1 MSELDFEMIIF
12 TEKVFIKVKKEEITM
27 KEVIIATKNPGK
39 AKEFEYIFARRG
51 IAVRT
56 LLDHPEIPEVE
67 ETGTTFEEN
76 AVLKAETISKA
87 LNKMVIGDDS
97 GLMVDALE
105 GRPGIYSARYAGEPK
120 NDQNNTNK
128 LLSKLTGIPEE
139 NRTARFYCALAVAI
153 PGKETFTVSGNVEGR
168 ILEEQ
173 RGTNGFGYDPV
184 FYVPEKG
191 LAMAELSADVK
202 NQISHRAN
210 ALKKLD
216 DLLDSILERDEQA

>member
-1 MSELDFEMIIF
+1 
-12 TEKVFIKVKKEEITM
+12 M

-39 AKEFEYIFARRG
+39 AREFEHIFASRG
-51 IAVRT
+51 IEVRT
-56 LLDHPEIPEVE
+56 LLDFPEIPDVD

-76 AVLKAETISKA
+76 AILKAEAVSQA
-87 LNKMVIGDDS
+87 LGKMVIGDDS

-128 LLSKLTGIPEE
+128 VLSELKALPDEK
-139 NRTARFYCALAVAI
+139 RSARFYCALAVAV
-153 PGKETFTVSGNVEGR
+153 PGQETITVSGTCEGR

-191 LAMAELSADVK
+191 LAMAELSSEEK
-202 NQISHRAN
+202 NKISHRAN

-216 DLLDSILERDEQA
+216 VVLDSILERAEK

>member
-1 MSELDFEMIIF
+1 
-12 TEKVFIKVKKEEITM
+12 M

-39 AKEFEYIFARRG
+39 AKEFEDIFARRG
-51 IAVRT
+51 LAVKT

-76 AVLKAETISKA
+76 ATLKAETISKA

-128 LLSKLTGIPEE
+128 LLTELAGVPEE
-139 NRTARFYCALAVAI
+139 KRTARFYCALAVAI
-153 PGKETFTVSGNVEGR
+153 PGRETFTVSGTVDGR

-173 RGTNGFGYDPV
+173 RGSNGFGYDPV

-191 LAMAELSADVK
+191 KAMAELSSDEK
-202 NQISHRAN
+202 NKISHRAN

-216 DLLDSILERDEQA
+216 DVLDSILKRDEES